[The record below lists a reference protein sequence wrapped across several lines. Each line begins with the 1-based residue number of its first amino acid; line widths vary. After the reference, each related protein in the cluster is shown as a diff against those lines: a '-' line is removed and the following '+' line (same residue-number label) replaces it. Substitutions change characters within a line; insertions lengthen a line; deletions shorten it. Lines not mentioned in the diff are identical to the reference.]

1 MNPLAADLDFEIF
14 WFEAEHG
21 MPGGIEHPRVNEDA
35 GDVDG
40 FGASR
45 LLGGEHC
52 PRAQDERDERHQV
65 VPEANPA
72 SRIAGVRM
80 FELEPAPDCPNT

>member
-21 MPGGIEHPRVNEDA
+21 LPGRIEHPRVNEDA

-45 LLGGEHC
+45 LLGGQQR
-52 PRAQDERDERHQV
+52 PRA
-65 VPEANPA
+65 
-72 SRIAGVRM
+72 
-80 FELEPAPDCPNT
+80 